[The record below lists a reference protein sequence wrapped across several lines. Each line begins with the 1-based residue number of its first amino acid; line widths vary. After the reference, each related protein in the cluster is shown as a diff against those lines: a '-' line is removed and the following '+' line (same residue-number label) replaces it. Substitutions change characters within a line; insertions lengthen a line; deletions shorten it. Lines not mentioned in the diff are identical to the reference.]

1 MIRQTVIEYLIEKG
15 VIAMGYRTCPHCGAN
30 LDPEE
35 KCDCLEEAEDQKE
48 QKASPAPASIQG

>member
-1 MIRQTVIEYLIEKG
+1 MIRQTVMEYLIEKG

-35 KCDCLEEAEDQKE
+35 KCDCQEDQEE
-48 QKASPAPASIQG
+48 QKDSPAPASIQG